1 MQPDSSPIPHTLA
14 QWFGLAL
21 ATVLAALGGWIA
33 RRKREPHEI
42 DKLRAE
48 TKSIHVT
55 AENAEINL
63 GRELMREMQAVV
75 DKAETR
81 REQWH
86 LKEEEMRTQI
96 VFWRNKAEEYDGKL
110 ADAQEIIWKMQSE
123 MENYENQIKH
133 MHATLTIQDRNYD
146 NTKHTPIKSSDE
158 PSKS

>member
-21 ATVLAALGGWIA
+21 ATLLAALGGWLA

-55 AENAEINL
+55 AETTEINL
-63 GRELMREMQAVV
+63 GRELMREMQTII

-81 REQWH
+81 REEWH
-86 LKEEEMRTQI
+86 LKEEQMRGMI
-96 VFWRNKAEEYDGKL
+96 VFWRNKAEEFDGKL
-110 ADAQEIIWKMQSE
+110 ADAQEAIWKMQSE
-123 MENYENQIKH
+123 MENYENQLVQ
-133 MHATLTIQDRNYD
+133 MRATLTIKDTNYD
-146 NTKHTPIKSSDE
+146 NTKHLAVE
-158 PSKS
+158 PLKEE

>member
-21 ATVLAALGGWIA
+21 ATILGILSGWLA

-42 DKLRAE
+42 NRIKAE

-55 AENAEINL
+55 AETAEINL

-86 LKEEEMRTQI
+86 LKEEQMRGQI
-96 VFWRNKAEEYDGKL
+96 VFWRNKSEEMDGQL
-110 ADAQEIIWKMQSE
+110 ADAQETIWKMQSE
-123 MENYENQIKH
+123 LENYENQIVQMK
-133 MHATLTIQDRNYD
+133 ATLTMEDKNYD
-146 NTKHTPIKSSDE
+146 NTKHVPLKSSDKAPE
-158 PSKS
+158 S